1 LRLFFAGML
10 MTGYLTVALF
20 FLRFWVRTR
29 DQLFGAFAVAF
40 AILAVQRVL
49 LASHSAGEAPVWIY
63 VVRLLAFV
71 IILLAIAGKNLVP
84 VRRWK

>member
-1 LRLFFAGML
+1 VRIFLAGML

-20 FLRFWVRTR
+20 FLRFWARTR

-40 AILAVQRVL
+40 ALLAVQRVL
-49 LASHSAGEAPVWIY
+49 LATHAATEPPVWIY

-71 IILLAIAGKNLVP
+71 IILLAIAGKNLMP
-84 VRRWK
+84 AKRWK

>member
-1 LRLFFAGML
+1 MRLFFAGML

-20 FLRFWVRTR
+20 FLRFWKRTR

-40 AILAVQRVL
+40 ALLAVQRVL
-49 LASHSAGEAPVWIY
+49 LATHTANDVPVWIY

-71 IILLAIAGKNLVP
+71 IILLAIAGKNVMP
-84 VRRWK
+84 ARQWK